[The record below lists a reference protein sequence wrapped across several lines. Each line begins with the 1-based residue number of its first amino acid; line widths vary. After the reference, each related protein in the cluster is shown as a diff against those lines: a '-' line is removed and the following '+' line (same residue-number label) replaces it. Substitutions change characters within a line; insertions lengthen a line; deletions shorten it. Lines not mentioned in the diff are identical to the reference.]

1 MAITSIKTG
10 SSFTNLQKYDSFL
23 AGNTAFSPSSYE
35 SISTVTVGS
44 GGSSSIDFTSIPST
58 YTHLQIR
65 CIMKMSS
72 TIQDVGNLYIQLNGD
87 TAANYSAHRVYGNGT
102 SVSAQGLENMSQ
114 FYWSQSMPSAY
125 SGYASMFG
133 AAVIDIL
140 DYANTN
146 KYKTGRALIG
156 QDTNSSS
163 DSQIKLAS
171 ANWRSTSAVT
181 SIKIFTSPDFAQYSQ
196 FALYGIK

>member
-1 MAITSIKTG
+1 MLNTISG
-10 SSFTNLQKYDSFL
+10 LLSG
-23 AGNTAFSPSSYE
+23 AGGAATDYE
-35 SISTVTVGS
+35 SIATVTVGA
-44 GGSSSIDFTSIPST
+44 GGASSVDFTSIPST

-65 CIMKMSS
+65 GIMKMSS
-72 TIQDVGNLYIQLNGD
+72 TIQDVGNFYIQLNGD
-87 TAANYSAHRVYGNGT
+87 TAANYSAHRLYGNG
-102 SVSAQGLENMSQ
+102 SSAAAQGLANMNQ
-114 FYWSQSMPSAY
+114 FYWSQSMPSDY
-125 SGYASMFG
+125 SGYANMFG

-171 ANWRSTSAVT
+171 ASWRSTSAVT
-181 SIKIFTSPDFAQYSQ
+181 SIKLFTSPNFTQYSQ